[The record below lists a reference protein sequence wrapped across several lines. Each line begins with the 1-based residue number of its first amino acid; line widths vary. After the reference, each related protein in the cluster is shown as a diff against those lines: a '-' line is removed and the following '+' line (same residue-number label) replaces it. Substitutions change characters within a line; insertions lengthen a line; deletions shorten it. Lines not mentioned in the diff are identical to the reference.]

1 MCLIYTVHVCV
12 CVCVSLCVCACVYMC
27 VSLCVCYLRVLQ
39 VSSPGAPGREAEHP
53 LLELHQLAAQGV
65 LLPQAPG
72 YLGLGLISRQV
83 GLGDPK
89 LAVTPNDSP

>member
-1 MCLIYTVHVCV
+1 M
-12 CVCVSLCVCACVYMC
+12 CVCVSLYVCV
-27 VSLCVCYLRVLQ
+27 CVCYLRVVQLLA
-39 VSSPGAPGREAEHP
+39 SGAPCGEAEHP

-72 YLGLGLISRQV
+72 DLGLGLVSGQV

-89 LAVTPNDSP
+89 LAVNPQ